1 MASCRRKCDVRTHK
15 HTHKVII
22 TVYAP
27 ISRRSF
33 PSLSSPSNSFSP
45 LSQILLPSSLSS
57 SRQCWLHPDPFDTQV
72 KPWLYLVLS
81 LLGFL
86 ANGLTLREFR
96 SSGRTPTVILTLNM
110 VTSDLLLCTSFL
122 FRVVYY
128 RRGHIWSGE
137 DKACQA
143 AMLTG
148 ITVFYVNLYCN
159 MMLLLWT
166 SVTRYATV
174 VWMPTTTSLQT

>member
-33 PSLSSPSNSFSP
+33 PSLSSPSPSNSFSP

-96 SSGRTPTVILTLNM
+96 SLGRTPTVILTLNM

-143 AMLTG
+143 AMLT
-148 ITVFYVNLYCN
+148 
-159 MMLLLWT
+159 
-166 SVTRYATV
+166 
-174 VWMPTTTSLQT
+174 

>member
-1 MASCRRKCDVRTHK
+1 MDLTIDNTQHMSSVN
-15 HTHKVII
+15 
-22 TVYAP
+22 
-27 ISRRSF
+27 
-33 PSLSSPSNSFSP
+33 LSVHRLNGTSNHP
-45 LSQILLPSSLSS
+45 H
-57 SRQCWLHPDPFDTQV
+57 RQCWLYPDFVVTQV
-72 KPWLYLVLS
+72 KPWLYLALS

-86 ANGLTLREFR
+86 ANSLTLHELWR
-96 SSGRTPTVILTLNM
+96 SVWTPTIILTLNM

-128 RRGHIWSGE
+128 RRGHIWSGG
-137 DKACQA
+137 DKVCQA
-143 AMLTG
+143 AMLTM

-159 MMLLLWT
+159 IMLLPWT